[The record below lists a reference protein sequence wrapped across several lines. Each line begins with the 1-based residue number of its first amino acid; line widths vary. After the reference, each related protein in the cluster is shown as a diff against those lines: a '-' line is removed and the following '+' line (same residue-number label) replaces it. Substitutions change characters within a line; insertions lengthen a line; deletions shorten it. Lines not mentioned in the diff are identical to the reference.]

1 VLVHRCCGLLTD
13 VTQSL
18 AGEPCAEST
27 VRVPDARVP
36 VARVP
41 DARGLEEDA
50 QVTESARIV
59 AELVRCVTV
68 EAEEGLR
75 RRLVLLHIPVATR
88 LALRYRGRGQ
98 ALEDL
103 VQTAHLGLV
112 KAAAAFDPSRGN
124 DFLAYAVPTINGEV
138 KRHFRDLGWDI
149 RPPRRVQELRAVVE
163 RASAEL
169 TQALGRPPR
178 VSEIA
183 AHLGLAEDLVV
194 ECVASVDVY
203 NVHSLD
209 ASVGGNEDVSV
220 ADTIGGP
227 DPALARVDD
236 VLALRSVIGELAP
249 RERRILALRYF
260 SGWTQQQI
268 AQEVGVSQ
276 MHVSRLIVKAL
287 HQLRDSLQV
296 A

>member
-1 VLVHRCCGLLTD
+1 VRLD
-13 VTQSL
+13 VPGEAGRGSL
-18 AGEPCAEST
+18 PGVTESSSCASGT
-27 VRVPDARVP
+27 
-36 VARVP
+36 
-41 DARGLEEDA
+41 EEDERA
-50 QVTESARIV
+50 AESARIV
-59 AELVRCVTV
+59 AELASCFGG
-68 EAEEGLR
+68 ESEQGLR

-98 ALEDL
+98 SLEDL

-112 KAAAAFDPSRGN
+112 KAAAAFDPARGS

-149 RPPRRVQELRAVVE
+149 RPPRRVQELRSVVE

-178 VSEIA
+178 MSEIA
-183 AHLGLAEDLVV
+183 AHLGMGEDLVV
-194 ECVASVDVY
+194 ECVASVDAY

-209 ASVGGNEDVSV
+209 APAGGNEDLSV
-220 ADTIGGP
+220 ADTVGSL
-227 DPALARVDD
+227 DPELGRVED
-236 VLALRSVIGELAP
+236 VLALRSVIAELAP